1 MYSQSWNDRSY
12 GIFLFCYCWF
22 IPLLIIF
29 FSYMGIIYHTRS
41 SRKRLLT
48 QKNIELP
55 KDAEDG
61 KNKSKSKLE
70 RTDTSDSSHSPRRVS
85 SKLIYRKITI
95 CYYWLVRYTSWR
107 VNKYVILILAF
118 LLLPNCIMYYG
129 RPVYFYWHW
138 IKWCFRF
145 QEKCKPH
152 YIFIPFFC
160 WRLSTTYQQV
170 NNQVSKRDN
179 LSKNRDLTFS
189 YLVRF
194 VIRLLH
200 TTKTSITKNMAL
212 FLDILRCILD
222 CMTSHYLACSI

>member
-61 KNKSKSKLE
+61 KNKNKEKLK
-70 RTDTSDSSHSPRRVS
+70 RTDTADSSHSPRRVS

-95 CYYWLVRYTSWR
+95 CYYWLWDEFDCIRIISYINICFITKMHFVHWWDCI
-107 VNKYVILILAF
+107 ILLSLNQMMLSF
-118 LLLPNCIMYYG
+118 PREMQNLLHIHSLPLLTC
-129 RPVYFYWHW
+129 
-138 IKWCFRF
+138 
-145 QEKCKPH
+145 
-152 YIFIPFFC
+152 
-160 WRLSTTYQQV
+160 V
-170 NNQVSKRDN
+170 NN
-179 LSKNRDLTFS
+179 LLTS
-189 YLVRF
+189 E
-194 VIRLLH
+194 
-200 TTKTSITKNMAL
+200 
-212 FLDILRCILD
+212 
-222 CMTSHYLACSI
+222 